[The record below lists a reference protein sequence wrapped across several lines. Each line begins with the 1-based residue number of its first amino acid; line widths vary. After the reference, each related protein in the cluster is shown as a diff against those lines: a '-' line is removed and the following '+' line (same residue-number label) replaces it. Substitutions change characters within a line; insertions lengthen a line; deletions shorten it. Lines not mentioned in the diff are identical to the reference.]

1 MTQKQQEDTLE
12 YYNVMS
18 LFMTQY
24 KSWVI
29 NDKITYI
36 KFDVSR
42 HWFNVFIL
50 FEASEP
56 LFNAKG
62 ERVVDSKIESKSY
75 NLTEFNL
82 DVVTSNGISGSA
94 SLHP

>member
-1 MTQKQQEDTLE
+1 MTQKEKEETLE

-24 KSWVI
+24 KTWVI
-29 NDKITYI
+29 NDKITYV

-42 HWFNVFIL
+42 HWFNIFIL
-50 FEASEP
+50 FEVSEP

-62 ERVVDSKIESKSY
+62 EMVVNSKIESKSY
-75 NLTEFNL
+75 NLTEFDL
-82 DVVTSNGISGSA
+82 DVVNSIKEFIEN
-94 SLHP
+94 LK